1 MISPIAA
8 EFERAIQRGDPAAAL
23 DLAQRR
29 IQGEPGDAGAWH
41 CLGHALDEQNRNDDA
56 EAAFLRAR
64 SLAPGMIRY
73 RFSIAG
79 ASFMRG
85 DWLRSARH
93 FAACVAA
100 QPQWKDAW
108 TNLARARLKS
118 GDAAGAF
125 DAASRAADLP
135 PEEPGSLKLQA
146 ICAEM
151 AGVTADKV
159 LAIRERIA
167 RVAPDEPEAHFLLA
181 MAHWAQRRHVE
192 THASLQRC
200 LALQPDYLTARWVAA
215 QLPMQSQFQSDAE
228 RDDYLSQWRGGIAAI
243 EAMNF
248 DSPVMQTHCEAI
260 MQMHTNFYLAYLGG
274 SRREEQQRYGTLM
287 QRIASR
293 VCGDL
298 QVARRSIT
306 RARRRIGV
314 ISGSLQRHSV
324 TKLFMPAF
332 LGLDRSR
339 FEVIGF
345 CPSTQR
351 DDWTDRFER
360 ELDGFMHGSATPRQW
375 AQRIA
380 QADLDVLVYLDIG
393 MHGLA
398 SSLAALR
405 LAPVQAVLWGHPFT
419 TGLQHMD
426 WFVSSAAME
435 PADHAGHYTEEVLAL
450 PGIGCVFDPPDFTPD
465 PQLLAQ
471 LESAHDQVRAA
482 CLQNAEKLSPRH
494 DALFARLL
502 RAAPNLQLSFTP
514 GLMPAGQA
522 VFEARLRR
530 ACNAESIDFDKRVRI
545 HGRLSQAQFAAVA
558 ASSDFILDS
567 FDWSGGVTAL
577 ETFWLN
583 KPILTLPGALMR
595 GRHTYAMLKRMQIDE
610 LIAEDED
617 DFLRRAVRLAT
628 DPSWRAQIAFDI
640 AANKQCLYQDSSVTA
655 ALSDWLGTVQ
665 PREQKM

>member
-8 EFERAIQRGDPAAAL
+8 EFEQALQHGDAAAAL
-23 DLAQRR
+23 NLAQQRV
-29 IQGEPGDAGAWH
+29 QAEPGDAGAWH

-64 SLAPGMIRY
+64 SLVPGMIRY

-85 DWLRSARH
+85 DWLRSTRH
-93 FAACVAA
+93 FSACVAA

-125 DAASRAADLP
+125 DAANRAVDLP
-135 PEEPGSLKLQA
+135 PEDAGSLKLQA

-151 AGVTADKV
+151 AGVSAEQV

-167 RVAPDEPEAHFLLA
+167 RVTPSDPEAHFLLA
-181 MAHWAQRRHVE
+181 MAYWAQRRHIE
-192 THASLQRC
+192 THACLQRC
-200 LALQPDYLTARWVAA
+200 LVLQPDYLTARWVAA

-228 RDDYLSQWRGGIAAI
+228 RSAYLTQWRSGIASI
-243 EAMNF
+243 EAMDF
-248 DSPVMQTHCEAI
+248 ESPAMQAHCEAI

-274 SRREEQQRYGTLM
+274 GLRVEQQRYGTLM
-287 QRIASR
+287 QRIAER

-298 QVARRSIT
+298 QVAPLAIT

-360 ELDGFMHGSATPRQW
+360 ELDGFVHGSATPRLW

-426 WFVSSAAME
+426 WFISSAAME
-435 PADHAGHYTEEVLAL
+435 PADGAGHYTEKVLAL
-450 PGIGCVFDPPDFTPD
+450 PGIGCVFDPPDFAPD
-465 PQLLAQ
+465 PQLFAQ
-471 LESAHDQVRAA
+471 LANSHGQVRAA

-502 RAAPNLQLSFTP
+502 RDAPMLQLSFTP
-514 GLMPAGQA
+514 GLMPAGLS

-530 ACNAESIDFDKRVRI
+530 ACSEEWVDFDKRIKI
-545 HGRLSQAQFAAVA
+545 HGRLSQAQFAAVT
-558 ASSDFILDS
+558 ASQDFILDS

-583 KPILTLPGALMR
+583 KPILTLPGTLMR

-617 DFLRRAVRLAT
+617 DFLRRAIRLAT
-628 DPSWRAQIAFDI
+628 DPAWRSQIAFDI
-640 AANKQCLYQDSSVTA
+640 AANKQCLYRDASVTA
-655 ALSDWLGTVQ
+655 GLSDWLGSVQ
-665 PREQKM
+665 PG